1 MPKKKRA
8 SISAKGTSVRVGDI
22 SDISGNVN
30 VAGGNI
36 TTHQTTTGL
45 SAAEIK
51 QLFER
56 LYTARK

>member
-8 SISAKGTSVRVGDI
+8 NTKQISIKAGNF

-30 VAGGNI
+30 IAGGNI
-36 TTHQTTTGL
+36 TTKQTTTGL

-51 QLFER
+51 QLFDR
-56 LYTARK
+56 LYISY